1 MSSSTNT
8 RARGYGDLK
17 VETADV
23 LTEFVTPLRG
33 RVTEYMDDPAQLDA
47 ILARGAERAR
57 SVASATLESVYDK
70 VGVPVTEA
78 LTQY

>member
-1 MSSSTNT
+1 M
-8 RARGYGDLK
+8 
-17 VETADV
+17 

-33 RVTEYMDDPAQLDA
+33 RVSDYMDDPAQLDA

-70 VGVPVTEA
+70 VGFLSPRR
-78 LTQY
+78 